1 MTDVEQRAARL
12 LHRIR
17 YAPDTWHELRA
28 KALFRIC
35 DKEPC
40 WKLTAPEQADLWF
53 LIWHYRRQVNDA
65 ELIGYANEVVNG
77 QVSLRF

>member
-12 LHRIR
+12 LDRIR
-17 YAPDTWHELRA
+17 YAPDIWHEQRA

-35 DKEPC
+35 NKEPR
-40 WKLTAPEQADLWF
+40 WKLTASEQADLWF
-53 LIWHYRRQVNDA
+53 LIWHYRRQVSDA

-77 QVSLRF
+77 QVALKF